1 MNIDKLNEIKISISN
16 FNQINLKNVKESFLS
31 LIKSLTNQI
40 ENYVGDYPTFI
51 EPVYLE
57 ENVKL
62 GDDVLLGPNV
72 YVGKN
77 CEIGNYVEISNSI
90 LLDNVTINE
99 NIKLE
104 NCIIAAECVMNFTNV
119 SFNNLLIKGVSDS
132 QNGLQKLNF

>member
-1 MNIDKLNEIKISISN
+1 MNTDKLNDIKTSISD

-31 LIKSLTNQI
+31 LIKSLTNHI
-40 ENYVGDYPTFI
+40 EHYIGDYPTFI

-72 YVGKN
+72 YVGRN

-90 LLDNVTINE
+90 LLDNVNVNE

-104 NCIIAAECVMNFTNV
+104 NCVMNFTNV
-119 SFNNLLIKGVSDS
+119 SFNNLLIKGISDS
-132 QNGLQKLNF
+132 QNGLEKLNF

>member
-1 MNIDKLNEIKISISN
+1 MNIDMLNEIKNSVSD
-16 FNQINLKNVKESFLS
+16 FNQINLINIKKSFLS
-31 LIKSLTNQI
+31 LLKSLTNRI
-40 ENYVGDYPTFI
+40 EQYIGDYPTFI

-57 ENVKL
+57 ENVRI

-77 CEIGNYVEISNSI
+77 CEIGDYVEISNSI
-90 LLDNVTINE
+90 LLENVKISE

-104 NCIIAAECVMNFTNV
+104 NCIVIANCAMNFTNA

-132 QNGLQKLNF
+132 QNDLQKLSF

>member
-1 MNIDKLNEIKISISN
+1 MNIDKLNEIKTNISD

-31 LIKSLTNQI
+31 LIKSLSNQI

-77 CEIGNYVEISNSI
+77 CEIGNYVEVSNSI
-90 LLDNVTINE
+90 LLDNVKVNE

-104 NCIIAAECVMNFTNV
+104 NCIIAADCVMNFTNV

-132 QNGLQKLNF
+132 QDGLQKLNF

>member
-1 MNIDKLNEIKISISN
+1 MNSDILNELKTIVSN
-16 FNQINLKNVKESFLS
+16 LNQINLKDAKNSFQS
-31 LIKSLTNQI
+31 LLKSLTNQI
-40 ENYVGDYPTFI
+40 ENYIGDYPTFI

-57 ENVKL
+57 ENVKI

-77 CEIGNYVEISNSI
+77 CEIGDYVEISNSI
-90 LLDNVTINE
+90 LFENVVISE

-104 NCIIAAECVMNFTNV
+104 NCIVAADCAMNFTNV

-132 QNGLQKLNF
+132 QNGLKKLDF

>member
-1 MNIDKLNEIKISISN
+1 MNIDKLNEIKASISD
-16 FNQINLKNVKESFLS
+16 FNQINLKSVKESFLS

-40 ENYVGDYPTFI
+40 ESYVGDYPTFI

-77 CEIGNYVEISNSI
+77 CEIGNYVEVSNSI
-90 LLDNVTINE
+90 ILDNVKVNE

-104 NCIIAAECVMNFTNV
+104 NCIVATDCEMNFTNGT
-119 SFNNLLIKGVSDS
+119 FNNLLIKGVSDS